1 MVRLGILMML
11 LAACD
16 SDPAQP
22 GGTTTTGCDG
32 ASLLPVNSD
41 TSVRG
46 PWAVGVRTVQVG
58 SLKTEVWYPASPG
71 SDAGKQTAHY
81 DIREALPPAEAA
93 KIPDDDNPLQPCDC
107 YRDLPLDESHGPYPV
122 VVFVHGTASFRH
134 QSLSIVTHWA
144 SRGFVVIAADH
155 PGLFL
160 ADLLTMACGGSPPAQ
175 HLDTDVAA
183 LVAAVGTPSD
193 GLAFLAGHVSP
204 THIGLAG
211 HSAGAGAAASG
222 SALPGVRVVVSLA
235 GAQSTSMAGPTSIF
249 IGGMDDGIAPWNRVL
264 NAWTGSPPSKYLVGI
279 DKARH
284 LTFSDLCS
292 TKNAQGQDILA
303 IAKEHDVCG
312 AMLAGFLF
320 DCDPG
325 QIDFERGWK
334 IVNATSTAVLES
346 ALQCKS
352 DIAVDPIAHT
362 FPEVS
367 QYREEP

>member
-1 MVRLGILMML
+1 MVRLGYL
-11 LAACD
+11 LLLVVACES
-16 SDPAQP
+16 SDPKP
-22 GGTTTTGCDG
+22 TSTTTGCDG
-32 ASLLPVNSD
+32 ATLLPVSND

-46 PWAVGVRTVQVG
+46 PWTVGVRTVQVG
-58 SLKTEVWYPASPG
+58 ALRTEVWYPAAPG
-71 SDAGKQTAHY
+71 SDAGQETARY
-81 DIREALPPAEAA
+81 DIRTALPPAEAA
-93 KIPDDDNPLQPCDC
+93 KIPDEDNPWQTCDC
-107 YRDLPLDESHGPYPV
+107 YRDLPLDETHGPYPV

-144 SRGFVVIAADH
+144 SRGFVVVAADH

-160 ADLLTMACGGSPPAQ
+160 ADLLTMACGGTPPPQ

-183 LVAAVGTPSD
+183 LVSAVGTPSGD
-193 GLAFLAGHVSP
+193 LAFLAGHVSP

-222 SALPGVRVVVSLA
+222 SALPGVRAVVSLA

-284 LTFSDLCS
+284 LSFSDLCS
-292 TKNAQGQDILA
+292 AQNAKGQDLLA

-325 QIDFERGWK
+325 QLDAQRGWQ

-346 ALQCKS
+346 ALQCH
-352 DIAVDPIAHT
+352 DLAVEPIAHT
-362 FPEVS
+362 FTEVS

>member
-1 MVRLGILMML
+1 MIML
-11 LAACD
+11 LAACQSSDD
-16 SDPAQP
+16 SQPPA
-22 GGTTTTGCDG
+22 TTTGCDG
-32 ASLLPVNSD
+32 ASLLPIPSD
-41 TSVRG
+41 TAARG

-58 SLKTEVWYPASPG
+58 ELRTEVWYPAAPG
-71 SDAGKQTAHY
+71 SDAGKETARY
-81 DIREALPPAEAA
+81 DIRMALPPAEAA
-93 KIPDDDNPLQPCDC
+93 KIPDDDNPWQTCDC
-107 YRDLPLDESHGPYPV
+107 YRELPLDETHGPYPV

-144 SRGFVVIAADH
+144 SRGFVVVAADH

-160 ADLLTMACGGSPPAQ
+160 ADLLTMACGGTPPAQ

-183 LVAAVGTPSD
+183 LVSAVGTPSGD
-193 GLAFLAGHVSP
+193 LAFLAGHVAS

-222 SALPGVRVVVSLA
+222 SALPGVRAVVSLA
-235 GAQSTSMAGPTSIF
+235 GAQSTTMAGPTSIF

-264 NAWTGSPPSKYLVGI
+264 NAWTGSPPTKYLVGI

-284 LTFSDLCS
+284 LSFSDLCS
-292 TKNAQGQDILA
+292 TQNAEGQNLLE

-325 QIDFERGWK
+325 QIDFQRGWQ
-334 IVNATSTAVLES
+334 IINATSTAVLES
-346 ALQCKS
+346 TLQCR
-352 DIAVDPIAHT
+352 DAAIEPIAHT
-362 FPEVS
+362 FTEVS